1 MTVRSLAIDMGSSSL
16 RGIVGEWNPHTGT
29 LTRTEVYRYHHTAE
43 EHDGVLQWGV
53 DKLREAAH
61 EAVEAAGSV
70 DSIAVDGWGV
80 DYLMVDDHN
89 QPLGSAVCYRDPRG
103 AQGRALLADKLSEFQ
118 QYQLTGVLP
127 QDINSVYRL
136 AVDPPQEGTLMFL
149 ADFLARDLTADPAA
163 VQPWASLGVASTSGL
178 VDAAHNSWSSPML
191 TAAGVDPQRLP
202 TLHPELQVIG
212 HAASGAAIVAAGS
225 HDTACSLYCL
235 APEFGNPAD
244 VMFISCGSWSVAG
257 TTTARPL
264 TDDAAW
270 RADITNEAENHG
282 LTRVELNLTGLWIEQ
297 ECRRAW
303 GNPSYEELSVS
314 PEQTVTPAAWRC
326 SSRGS
331 AKENAK
337 RLTEPS
343 SEGLLRLAPDG
354 GAESGLAPDSL
365 IDVCDS
371 RFSEPGQMPQRIVAA
386 ASERGITLESREEIL
401 SYALDS
407 LAYTQAEAIR
417 SLRKLSGNSGSLIIT
432 GGGTRNQYLMQQTA
446 NELGETIQCGDPE
459 STALGNLLAQLVTLG
474 VPAEALKQWAQRS
487 NIYHSI
493 QPLTR
498 K

>member
-16 RGIVGEWNPHTGT
+16 RGIVGEWNPDTGE
-29 LTRTEVYRYHHTAE
+29 LTRTEVYRYHHTAHE
-43 EHDGVLQWGV
+43 DCGVLQWGV
-53 DKLREAAH
+53 EQLREAAH
-61 EAVEAAGSV
+61 KAVEAAGSV

-80 DYLMVDDHN
+80 DYLLVDATN
-89 QPLGSAVCYRDPRG
+89 QPLSSAVCYRDPRG

-136 AVDPPQEGTLMFL
+136 AVDPPQEGTVMFL
-149 ADFLARDLTADPAA
+149 ADFLARDLTAHPAA

-178 VDAAHNSWSSPML
+178 VNAAHTSWSSQML
-191 TAAGVDPQRLP
+191 AAAGVNPQRLP
-202 TLHPELQVIG
+202 ALQPELHVLG
-212 HAASGAAIVAAGS
+212 RSTSGAAVIAAGS

-257 TTTARPL
+257 TTTSQPL
-264 TDDAAW
+264 TDDAAY

-282 LTRVELNLTGLWIEQ
+282 RTRVELNLTGLWIEQ

-303 GNPSYEELSVS
+303 GNPSYEELSVNPS
-314 PEQTVTPAAWRC
+314 HTVTPAAWRALPETHASKDDSTGL
-326 SSRGS
+326 SSDGR
-331 AKENAK
+331 A
-337 RLTEPS
+337 RLIPH
-343 SEGLLRLAPDG
+343 A
-354 GAESGLAPDSL
+354 L

-371 RFSEPGQMPQRIVAA
+371 RFSEPGEMPQRIAAA
-386 ASERGITLESREEIL
+386 ASQRGIRLESREEIL

-407 LAYTQAEAIR
+407 LAFTQAEAIR
-417 SLRKLSGNSGSLIIT
+417 SLRKLSGNNGPLIIT

-446 NELGETIQCGDPE
+446 NELGESIQCGDPE
-459 STALGNLLAQLVTLG
+459 STALGNLLGQFVTLG
-474 VPAEALKQWAQRS
+474 VPPEALRQWAQRS

-493 QPLTR
+493 HPLR
-498 K
+498 